1 MIARHFKRAL
11 EDIVAN
17 RFVNAVTVVT
27 VSLAVLIVSAAFLVF
42 VNTRGILN
50 AWQQETRIM
59 AYLRT
64 DAGPAARH
72 LKLTIEAIEGVRQA
86 RFIARDEALRDLKA
100 QMPHQASLFE
110 NLEENPL
117 PDAFE
122 IELKPAAEGWERI
135 NAIASRVG
143 ALKEIETVEYGRK
156 WVDTLQGIMGVL
168 RTVGVAM
175 IGMLFIAAVS
185 IVANTTR
192 LVIYSRQQEVEIMRL
207 VGAAEGFIKAPFYI
221 TGLLQGLVG
230 GAAGLGV
237 LFALYNAIM
246 EHLEGGAWA
255 GVLPIRFLS
264 GEEMAAVVASSM
276 LVGWL
281 GCFISLRQRP
291 GR

>member
-11 EDIVAN
+11 EDILAN

-27 VSLAVLIVSAAFLVF
+27 VSLAVLIVSAAFLFF

-50 AWQQETRIM
+50 AWQQQTRIM
-59 AYLRT
+59 AYLKA
-64 DAGPAARH
+64 DAGPAARL
-72 LKLTIEAIEGVRQA
+72 LKHAIEAIEGVQHA

-122 IELKPAAEGWERI
+122 IELKPAAEGWDRI
-135 NAIASRVG
+135 GAVAGRIG

-168 RTVGVAM
+168 RTVGAAM
-175 IGMLFIAAVS
+175 IGLLFLAAVS

-207 VGAAEGFIKAPFYI
+207 VGASEGFIKTPFFI
-221 TGLLQGLVG
+221 TGIIQGLVG
-230 GAAGLGV
+230 GAVGLGI
-237 LFALYNAIM
+237 LFSLFNAVM
-246 EHLEGGAWA
+246 EHLEGGAWT

-291 GR
+291 DR

>member
-1 MIARHFKRAL
+1 
-11 EDIVAN
+11 
-17 RFVNAVTVVT
+17 VNAVTVIT
-27 VSLAVLIVSAAFLVF
+27 VSLAALIVSAAFLF
-42 VNTRGILN
+42 LVNTRGTLK

-64 DAGPAARH
+64 DAGPAARS
-72 LKLTIEAIEGVRQA
+72 LARTIEAIEGVRHA

-122 IELKPAAEGWERI
+122 IELKPTAEDWNRI
-135 NAIASRVG
+135 GAIAGRVG
-143 ALKEIETVEYGRK
+143 ALKEIESVEYGRK

-168 RTVGVAM
+168 GTVGAAM
-175 IGMLFIAAVS
+175 IGLFLLAAVS
-185 IVANTTR
+185 IVASTLR

-207 VGAAEGFIKAPFYI
+207 VGAAEGFIKTPFYI
-221 TGLLQGLVG
+221 TALLQGLVG
-230 GAAGLGV
+230 GAAGLGI
-237 LFALYNAIM
+237 LFALFNVVR
-246 EHLEGGAWA
+246 EHLEGGAWTA
-255 GVLPIRFLS
+255 VLAIRFLT
-264 GEEMAAVVASSM
+264 GGEMAAVIAGSM

-291 GR
+291 AE